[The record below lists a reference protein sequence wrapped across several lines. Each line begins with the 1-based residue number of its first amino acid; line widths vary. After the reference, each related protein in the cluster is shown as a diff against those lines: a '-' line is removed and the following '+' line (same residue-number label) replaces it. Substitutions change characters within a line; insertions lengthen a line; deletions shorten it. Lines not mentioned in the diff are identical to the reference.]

1 MDFEIPSEL
10 RDFQKTVRQF
20 VETELMPW
28 EDHVE
33 EHDGLP
39 HDVEMELRRKAV
51 ALGLNGLGMPEEVG
65 GQGLGTL
72 AQVLVTEE
80 TSRALGGVSSG
91 TIPSASNILMA
102 CNEEQRERFLY
113 PTIRGEKQDCFA
125 LTEPDTGSDAA
136 GIKTRAVE
144 QPDGAWLLNGRKRFI
159 SHGDSADFAIVF
171 AVTHPDRD
179 TDRITAFLVEKGT
192 PGFSVGQI
200 HKTMGHRGYRQAE
213 LVFDDCVVPAENILG
228 EVGKGFNLARDW
240 LRNGRIM
247 TAARCLGPMS
257 RLIDEALEWSQ
268 QRVQFGQP
276 IAEFQAIQLMLADC
290 AMDLYASR
298 MMTYNAAWDDD
309 RGTDFRLLNA
319 KASAVKVFASE
330 ALGRV
335 ADRVLQI
342 FGGTG
347 YMNEVFVERAYRNAR
362 IERIWEGTSEI
373 NRLILARSLLKRGM
387 FS

>member
-1 MDFEIPSEL
+1 MDFTIPEDL
-10 RDFQKTVRQF
+10 QDFRKTVRRF
-20 VETELMPW
+20 VETELMPY

-39 HDVEMELRRKAV
+39 EEVERGLRKKAV
-51 ALGLNGLGMPEEVG
+51 ALGLNAIGMPEEVG
-65 GQGLGTL
+65 GGGMGTL

-80 TSRALGGVSSG
+80 LSRALGGVSSG
-91 TIPSASNILMA
+91 TIPGASNILLA
-102 CNEEQRERFLY
+102 CDEEQRERFLY
-113 PTIRGEKQDCFA
+113 PCIQGDKQDCFA

-136 GIKTRAVE
+136 GIKTRAV
-144 QPDGAWLLNGRKRFI
+144 PGDGEWVVNGRKRFI

-171 AVTHPDRD
+171 AVSHPDREE
-179 TDRITAFLVEKGT
+179 DRITAFLVEKGT
-192 PGFSVGQI
+192 PGFSVGQV

-213 LVFDDCVVPAENILG
+213 LVFDDCVVPDANVLG
-228 EVGKGFNLARDW
+228 EPGKGFELARDW

-257 RLIDEALEWSQ
+257 RLIDDGVEWSK

-276 IAEFQAIQLMLADC
+276 IGQFQAIQLMLADC
-290 AMDLYASR
+290 AMDLYAAR

-309 RGTDFRLLNA
+309 QGVDPRVVSA

-373 NRLILARSLLKRGM
+373 NRLILARNLLKRGM
-387 FS
+387 FA

>member
-1 MDFEIPSEL
+1 MDFSLPEDLVAFRAE
-10 RDFQKTVRQF
+10 VRRF
-20 VETELMPW
+20 VDTELIQH
-28 EDHVE
+28 EDYVE

-39 HDVEMELRRKAV
+39 DDVKNDLKKKAV
-51 ALGLNGLGMPEEVG
+51 ALGLNSMDMPEEVG
-65 GQGLGTL
+65 GQGSGLL

-80 TSRALGGVSSG
+80 LSRALPGVSSSVV
-91 TIPSASNILMA
+91 PEASNILMA
-102 CNEEQRERFLY
+102 CNEQQRERFLY
-113 PTIRGEKQDCFA
+113 PTVRGDKQDCFA

-136 GIKTRAVE
+136 GIKTRAVK
-144 QPDGAWLLNGRKRFI
+144 DGDSWVINGRKRFI

-171 AVTHPDRD
+171 AVTDPDSE

-192 PGFSVGQI
+192 PGYSIGQL

-213 LVFDDCVVPAENILG
+213 LVFDDCRVPGDNILG
-228 EVGKGFNLARDW
+228 EVGKGFDLARDW

-247 TAARCLGPMS
+247 TAARCLGPMA
-257 RLIDEALEWSQ
+257 RLIDEALEWSK
-268 QRVQFGQP
+268 QRVQFGEP
-276 IAEFQAIQLMLADC
+276 IGNYQAIQLMLADC
-290 AMDLYASR
+290 AMDLYAAR
-298 MMTYNAAWDDD
+298 MMTYNVAWDTDQ
-309 RGTDFRLLNA
+309 GTDFRVLNG

-373 NRLILARSLLKRGM
+373 NRLVLARNMLKRGM
-387 FS
+387 FT

>member
-1 MDFEIPSEL
+1 MDFSLPEDLVAFRTE
-10 RDFQKTVRQF
+10 VRRF
-20 VETELMPW
+20 VDTELIPH
-28 EDHVE
+28 EDYVE

-39 HDVEMELRRKAV
+39 DDVKNDLKKKAV
-51 ALGLNGLGMPEEVG
+51 ALGLNSMDMPEEVG
-65 GQGLGTL
+65 GQGSGLL

-80 TSRALGGVSSG
+80 LSRALPGVSSSVV
-91 TIPSASNILMA
+91 PEASNILMA
-102 CNEEQRERFLY
+102 CNRQQRERFLY
-113 PTIRGEKQDCFA
+113 PTVRGDKQDCFA
-125 LTEPDTGSDAA
+125 LTEPETGSDAA
-136 GIKTRAVE
+136 GIKTRAVKE
-144 QPDGAWLLNGRKRFI
+144 ADSWVINGRKRFI

-171 AVTHPDRD
+171 AVTDPESE

-192 PGFSVGQI
+192 PGFSIGQL

-213 LVFDDCVVPAENILG
+213 LVFDDCRVPDGNILG
-228 EVGKGFNLARDW
+228 EVGKGFDLARDW

-247 TAARCLGPMS
+247 TAARCLGPMA
-257 RLIDEALEWSQ
+257 RLIDEALEWSK
-268 QRVQFGQP
+268 QRVQFGEP
-276 IAEFQAIQLMLADC
+276 IGNYQAIQLMLADC
-290 AMDLYASR
+290 AMDLYAAR
-298 MMTYNAAWDDD
+298 MMTYNVAWDTDQ
-309 RGTDFRLLNA
+309 GSDFRVLNG

-373 NRLILARSLLKRGM
+373 NRLVLARNMLKLGM
-387 FS
+387 FT

>member
-1 MDFEIPSEL
+1 VDFEIPSEL
-10 RDFQKTVRQF
+10 RDFQKIVRQF
-20 VETELMPW
+20 VETELMPY
-28 EDHVE
+28 EDYVE
-33 EHDGLP
+33 AHDGLAP
-39 HDVEMELRRKAV
+39 EVEHELRKKAV
-51 ALGLNGLGMPEEVG
+51 ALGLNGLDLPEDVG
-65 GQGLGTL
+65 GAGLGTL

-80 TSRALGGVSSG
+80 TSRVLGGVSSAS
-91 TIPSASNILMA
+91 IPSASNILMA
-102 CNEEQRERFLY
+102 CSEEQRERFLY

-136 GIKTRAVE
+136 AIKTRALQQV
-144 QPDGAWLLNGRKRFI
+144 DGTWRITGRKRFI

-171 AVTHPDRD
+171 AVTDPDSEI
-179 TDRITAFLVEKGT
+179 DRITAFLVEKGS

-200 HKTMGHRGYRQAE
+200 HRTMGHRGYRQAE
-213 LVFDDCVVPAENILG
+213 LVFDNCEVAAENVLG
-228 EVGKGFNLARDW
+228 EVGKGFELARDW

-257 RLIDEALEWSQ
+257 RLIDEALDWSK

-276 IAEFQAIQLMLADC
+276 IGNFQAIQLMLADC
-290 AMDLYASR
+290 AIDLYASR

-309 RGTDFRLLNA
+309 QGTDSRLVSA

-373 NRLILARSLLKRGM
+373 NRLLLARSLLKRGM
-387 FS
+387 FI

>member
-1 MDFEIPSEL
+1 MDFAIPEEL
-10 RDFQKTVRQF
+10 VDFRKAVRQF
-20 VETELMPW
+20 VEQELIPR
-28 EDHVE
+28 EDYVE

-39 HDVEMELRRKAV
+39 DDVVDEIRRKAV
-51 ALGLNGLGMPEEVG
+51 ALGLNALDMPEEVG
-65 GQGLGTL
+65 GQGMGLV

-80 TSRALGGVSSG
+80 LGRALGGVSSG
-91 TIPSASNILMA
+91 AIPGASNILMA

-113 PTIRGEKQDCFA
+113 PTVRGDKQDCFA

-136 GIKTRAVE
+136 GIKTRAVL
-144 QPDGAWLLNGRKRFI
+144 DGDAWVLNGRKRFI
-159 SHGDSADFAIVF
+159 SHGDTADFAIVF
-171 AVTHPDRD
+171 AVSDAAAE
-179 TDRITAFLVEKGT
+179 TDRISAFLVEKGT
-192 PGFSVGQI
+192 EGFSVGQT
-200 HKTMGHRGYRQAE
+200 HKTMGYRGYRQAE
-213 LVFDDCVVPAENILG
+213 LIFDDCRVPVTNVLG
-228 EVGKGFNLARDW
+228 EPGKGFDLARDW

-247 TAARCLGPMS
+247 TAARCLGPMA
-257 RLIDEALEWSQ
+257 RLIDEGLEWSK

-276 IAEFQAIQLMLADC
+276 IGEFQAIQLMLADC

-298 MMTYNAAWDDD
+298 MMVYNAAWDDD
-309 RGTDFRLLNA
+309 QGVDPRALNA

-347 YMNEVFVERAYRNAR
+347 YMNESFVERAYRNAR

-373 NRLILARSLLKRGM
+373 NRLALARNLLKRGM
-387 FS
+387 FN

>member
-1 MDFEIPSEL
+1 MDFAIPGDIA
-10 RDFQKTVRQF
+10 DFQQIVRQF
-20 VETELMPW
+20 VENDLMPH
-28 EDHVE
+28 EDYVE

-39 HDVEMELRRKAV
+39 EDVESQLRKKAISI
-51 ALGLNGLGMPEEVG
+51 GLNAIDMPEEVG
-65 GQGLGTL
+65 GGGMGTL

-80 TSRALGGVSSG
+80 LSRVLGGVSSG

-113 PTIRGEKQDCFA
+113 PTVQGEKQDCFA

-136 GIKTRAVE
+136 GIKTRSVHE
-144 QPDGAWLLNGRKRFI
+144 DGGWVINGRKRFI

-171 AVTHPDRD
+171 AVTDPGSE
-179 TDRITAFLVEKGT
+179 TDRITAFLVET
-192 PGFSVGQI
+192 SAPGFSVGQV
-200 HKTMGHRGYRQAE
+200 HRTMGHRGYRQAE
-213 LVFDDCVVPAENILG
+213 LVFDDCRIPETNVLG
-228 EVGKGFNLARDW
+228 EVGKGFELARDW

-257 RLIDEALEWSQ
+257 RLIDEALDWSK
-268 QRVQFGQP
+268 QRVQFGKP

-290 AMDLYASR
+290 AMDLHASR

-309 RGTDFRLLNA
+309 QGVDPRVLNA

-373 NRLILARSLLKRGM
+373 NRLILARNMLKRGM
-387 FS
+387 FT

>member
-1 MDFEIPSEL
+1 MDFTIPEDL
-10 RDFQKTVRQF
+10 QDFRTTVRRF
-20 VETELMPW
+20 VETELMPH
-28 EDHVE
+28 EDYVE

-39 HDVEMELRRKAV
+39 EEVERELRKKAV
-51 ALGLNGLGMPEEVG
+51 SIGLNAIDMPEEVG
-65 GQGLGTL
+65 GGGMGTL

-80 TSRALGGVSSG
+80 LSRALGGVSSG
-91 TIPSASNILMA
+91 SIPGASNILLA

-113 PTIRGEKQDCFA
+113 PCIQGEKQDCFA

-136 GIKTRAVE
+136 GIKTRAVPRDDE
-144 QPDGAWLLNGRKRFI
+144 WVINGRKRFI

-171 AVTHPDRD
+171 AVTHPDRED
-179 TDRITAFLVEKGT
+179 DRITAFLVEKGT
-192 PGFSVGQI
+192 PGFSVGQV

-213 LVFDDCVVPAENILG
+213 LVFDDCVVPAANVLG
-228 EVGKGFNLARDW
+228 EPGKGFELARDW

-247 TAARCLGPMS
+247 TAARCLGPMG
-257 RLIDEALEWSQ
+257 RLIDDGIEWSK

-276 IAEFQAIQLMLADC
+276 IGQFQAIQLMLADC
-290 AMDLYASR
+290 AMDLYAAR

-309 RGTDFRLLNA
+309 QGVDPRIVNA

-373 NRLILARSLLKRGM
+373 NRLILARNLLKRGM
-387 FS
+387 FA